1 MRTTKMKKVEVL
13 LFAEYGKDRS
23 NIDDLKDSI
32 QKITDSIQ
40 DKNGRQK
47 VDIRIGSGYFSSNIL
62 SGVFKRLE
70 HADIVIVDF
79 TSKEDIEL
87 NYNTIFE
94 YGIAKNK
101 EESIKKQKSNYIF
114 KLYPTLK
121 SDKYKYF
128 NKVLSD
134 LAGEKINIYNNNFEF
149 NKDFI
154 NSFKKSIGMI
164 YNKKNGL

>member
-1 MRTTKMKKVEVL
+1 
-13 LFAEYGKDRS
+13 
-23 NIDDLKDSI
+23 
-32 QKITDSIQ
+32 
-40 DKNGRQK
+40 
-47 VDIRIGSGYFSSNIL
+47 
-62 SGVFKRLE
+62 LE

-79 TSKEDIEL
+79 TSKKDAEL

-101 EESIKKQKSNYIF
+101 EESLKKQKSNYIF
-114 KLYPTLK
+114 KVYPTLK